1 MAELADAQD
10 LGFCAARRRG
20 SSPLFPIRNQNSI
33 ILGKATLKIET
44 EARDDQQTK
53 LIAELDSETLEKYKH
68 QAARKIAQSQKI
80 PGFRPGKAPYNIV
93 LRMVGDEALQQE
105 AIELMLDEV
114 YPEALRE
121 ANINA
126 SGPGKLEEIVS
137 MDPPKFAFIVPLQ
150 PEITLGDYKEVRK
163 DYNPEPVTDEQ
174 VEATIRRLQRSY
186 ATAEPVERAAQKG
199 DLVSFML
206 SAKRVQPDEGEPED
220 LVAETPYQMIAGEVD
235 EDQEEVWPYENFTDE
250 LIGVTADETKKIT
263 HTFSDESPYEDLRGK
278 EAEFTITVQSV
289 KELHL
294 PELTD
299 EFAQSLGEFENLDE
313 LRKVVRSQLEQNQQQ
328 QYDQE
333 YFDGLIDTLVEQAA
347 IKYPPHMLDEEVEE
361 FLHGLQHNLEH
372 DHMDLET
379 YLKMR
384 DVDRETFIDQEVKP
398 AAVRR
403 LERSLVLEEFA
414 RQEQVEVKNEEIR
427 SIYQMAMQQ
436 TQQSKELG
444 QLPAK
449 GRQNSQELANSIA
462 VNTVN
467 SIFNQRIMGRL
478 KAIATGKGDEE
489 PEAAV
494 ELVEAEGAEA
504 EAVAQPEAETDV
516 VESSPMTS
524 ELAAEEE
531 QDAAESDLQATETQ
545 QTDEAQNEGNA

>member
-1 MAELADAQD
+1 M
-10 LGFCAARRRG
+10 
-20 SSPLFPIRNQNSI
+20 
-33 ILGKATLKIET
+33 KIET

-53 LIAELDSETLEKYKH
+53 LTAELDSETLEKYKH

-121 ANINA
+121 ANLNA

-150 PEITLGDYKEVRK
+150 PEITLGDYKEVRE

-174 VEATIRRLQRSY
+174 IEATVRRLQRSY
-186 ATAEPVERAAQKG
+186 ATAEPVDRAAQKG

-206 SAKRVQPDEGEPED
+206 SAKRVQPAEGEPED

-235 EDQEEVWPYENFTDE
+235 EDQEEVWPYESFTDE

-263 HTFSDESPYEDLRGK
+263 HTFNDESPYEDLRGK
-278 EAEFTITVQSV
+278 EAEFTITIQSV

-294 PELTD
+294 PELND

-313 LRKVVRSQLEQNQQQ
+313 LRKVVRTQLEQNQQQ

-333 YFDGLIDTLVEQAA
+333 YFDGLIDTLVEQAT

-384 DVDRETFIDQEVKP
+384 ELDRETFIDQEVKP

-414 RQEQVEVKNEEIR
+414 HQEHVEVKNDEIR

-436 TQQSKELG
+436 SQQSKELR

-489 PEAAV
+489 PEAVV
-494 ELVEAEGAEA
+494 EDQVEIVDAEA
-504 EAVAQPEAETDV
+504 ETGAQPEAEADV

-531 QDAAESDLQATETQ
+531 QNAAESDLQAPETQ